1 MCKYCEEGYELGF
14 GRYERHTIKSN
25 KVYIRPIDEGTVV
38 GVRTINYCPM
48 CGKKLKEE
56 ENK

>member
-25 KVYIRPIDEGTVV
+25 KVYIRPIEEGCIAVLK
-38 GVRTINYCPM
+38 INYCPM
-48 CGKKLKEE
+48 CGKKLKEG